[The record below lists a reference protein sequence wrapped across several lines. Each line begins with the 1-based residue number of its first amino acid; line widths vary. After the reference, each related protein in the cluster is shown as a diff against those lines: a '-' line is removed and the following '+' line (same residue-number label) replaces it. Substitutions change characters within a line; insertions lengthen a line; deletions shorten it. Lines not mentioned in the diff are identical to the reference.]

1 MHSLPPVSQQQIDLM
16 NKEAQKNFGV
26 VPDEPVHDLP
36 EIEEQSSEEDP
47 VEAAPEV
54 EAVPEQKAPSVK
66 QSSYSK
72 EENMA
77 LLRERARKAEAER
90 EELMRQLQSYQQKPI
105 QNQAQAPQETEELSI
120 GADDLVEGKH
130 LTKLQKKI
138 RSLEEQVTQSKQQSQ
153 SWTTEAR
160 LKHQYPD
167 FDKVV
172 SASNIASLSEMYP
185 DVAKTIGDSQ
195 DLYSKAVT
203 AYTVIKNLGI
213 YTDDFQKDKVIAAQ
227 NVAKP
232 RPLTSIA
239 PTQGDTPMSRANA
252 FAEGLTDDLAK
263 QLRQEMFQAMKNR
276 Y

>member
-26 VPDEPVHDLP
+26 VPDAPVEEPVV
-36 EIEEQSSEEDP
+36 EQEAQEQET
-47 VEAAPEV
+47 VEAAQPE
-54 EAVPEQKAPSVK
+54 PAPAPAPKPSA
-66 QSSYSK
+66 YSK

-105 QNQAQAPQETEELSI
+105 QNQTQASQETEDLSI

-138 RSLEEQVTQSKQQSQ
+138 RNLEEQITQSKQQTQ
-153 SWTTEAR
+153 SWSTEAR

-227 NVAKP
+227 NSVKP

-239 PTQGDTPMSRANA
+239 PTQGDTPLSRANA
-252 FAEGLTDDLAK
+252 FADGLTDDLAK

>member
-1 MHSLPPVSQQQIDLM
+1 MSMNYLPPVSQQQIDLM
-16 NKEAQKNFGV
+16 NKTAQKNFGV
-26 VPDEPVHDLP
+26 VPDEPIQEQAV
-36 EIEEQSSEEDP
+36 EQEVQEETP
-47 VEAAPEV
+47 VEAAPEQPV
-54 EAVPEQKAPSVK
+54 QEVATPVAKPSA
-66 QSSYSK
+66 YSK

-90 EELMRQLQSYQQKPI
+90 EELMRQLQSYQQKPT
-105 QNQAQAPQETEELSI
+105 QNQAQASQEVEDISI

-130 LTKLQKKI
+130 LAKLQKKI

-213 YTDDFQKDKVIAAQ
+213 YT
-227 NVAKP
+227 
-232 RPLTSIA
+232 
-239 PTQGDTPMSRANA
+239 
-252 FAEGLTDDLAK
+252 
-263 QLRQEMFQAMKNR
+263 
-276 Y
+276 

>member
-1 MHSLPPVSQQQIDLM
+1 MNSLPPVSQQQIDLM
-16 NKEAQKNFGV
+16 NKTAQKNFGV
-26 VPDEPVHDLP
+26 VPDEPVH
-36 EIEEQSSEEDP
+36 EEVVEQEVQEETP
-47 VEAAPEV
+47 VEAAPETQV
-54 EAVPEQKAPSVK
+54 APEPQAAAPKPSA
-66 QSSYSK
+66 YSK

-90 EELMRQLQSYQQKPI
+90 EELIRQLQSYQQKPT
-105 QNQAQAPQETEELSI
+105 QNQAQTPQEIEDISI

-130 LTKLQKKI
+130 LAKLQKKI

-213 YTDDFQKDKVIAAQ
+213 YTDDFQKDKVVAAQ
-227 NVAKP
+227 NAAKP

-252 FAEGLTDDLAK
+252 FAEGLTEDLAK

>member
-16 NKEAQKNFGV
+16 NKTAQKNFGV
-26 VPDEPVHDLP
+26 VPDEPVQ
-36 EIEEQSSEEDP
+36 EQEVAEQETQEETP
-47 VEAAPEV
+47 IEAAPE
-54 EAVPEQKAPSVK
+54 PEPVQEVATPVAKPSA
-66 QSSYSK
+66 YSK

-90 EELMRQLQSYQQKPI
+90 EELMRQLQSYQQKPV
-105 QNQAQAPQETEELSI
+105 QNQAQATQDPEDFSV

-130 LTKLQKKI
+130 LAKLHKKI
-138 RSLEEQVTQSKQQSQ
+138 RSLEEQVNQSKQQSQ
-153 SWTTEAR
+153 SWNTEAR

-213 YTDDFQKDKVIAAQ
+213 YTDDFQKDKVIASKNA
-227 NVAKP
+227 AKP

-239 PTQGDTPMSRANA
+239 PTQADTPLSRANA
-252 FAEGLTDDLAK
+252 FADGLTDDLAK